1 MATVSS
7 ELIVALRTTAA
18 RLDSRVRY
26 QWTHMGA
33 CNCGHLAQTVTEL
46 DQATIHRIALERA
59 GDWGEQV
66 VEYCPASG
74 LPIDH
79 VITSLL
85 ELGLSTSDLRHL
97 ERLSD
102 RDILSQCETDTGWL
116 DHRRRSHVVHY
127 LRVWAGMLQAEFERS
142 IQTVQQQVQSEA
154 A

>member
-1 MATVSS
+1 MATATH
-7 ELIVALRTTAA
+7 ELIVALRTTAG
-18 RLDSRVRY
+18 RLDSGVRY
-26 QWTHMGA
+26 QWAHMGA
-33 CNCGHLAQTVTEL
+33 CNCGHLAQTVTDL
-46 DQATIHRIALERA
+46 DHATIHRIALERA

-79 VITSLL
+79 IITRLL
-85 ELGLSTSDLRHL
+85 TLGLSTTDLRHL

-102 RDILSQCETDTGWL
+102 RSILSQCETHNGWL

-127 LRVWAGMLQAEFERS
+127 LRVWAGMLQSELDRRVKAPEE
-142 IQTVQQQVQSEA
+142 QPYSEA